1 MLKKILK
8 YFFFIKKLKIEFKIK
23 KKTFLLI
30 GYIND
35 TFLFKQYLSNNVQV
49 TQFPGTLNFFIL
61 FLTILKKKKSK
72 KFLQNYMINYI
83 EYCDPRIII
92 NFIDNY
98 INFYELKDF
107 FSKKKFISIQN
118 GYRGGPR
125 DFFYLMKRKTHLPEW
140 KCDYLL
146 TFNDII
152 GNEYKKYIN
161 CKTLTIGSFRNNFFK
176 NDKIYK
182 KNTLAFISSYVFKN
196 ENSIYYQ
203 KEEKKIYYRDFWKTE
218 EIIINFLKKYCEKNN
233 LFFSIILRSSD
244 PREKY
249 FYNNITNQDL
259 NFLERSNKYS
269 SYDYLEKINYFVGTE
284 NTMTYEALSKKKR
297 VAAFTIRENL
307 LEELTGIKLEG
318 LSFYWP
324 GKLDQEGKFWTHL
337 PNSNSFSKVLDF
349 VVKSKDDEWN
359 LELNKINKEFKV
371 YYDKNNFI
379 LNNLIKEHL
388 K

>member
-35 TFLFKQYLSNNVQV
+35 TFLFKQHLSNNVHV

-61 FLTILKKKKSK
+61 VLTIFKKKKSK
-72 KFLQNYMINYI
+72 KFIQNYMINYI

-125 DFFYLMKRKTHLPEW
+125 DIFYLIQRKTHLPEW

-146 TFNDII
+146 TFNDIV

-161 CKTLTIGSFRNNFFK
+161 CKTLAIGSFRNNFFK
-176 NDKIYK
+176 NDNIYK
-182 KNTLAFISSYVFKN
+182 KNTLAFISSYIYKN
-196 ENSIYYQ
+196 KNSIYYQ
-203 KEEKKIYYRDFWKTE
+203 K
-218 EIIINFLKKYCEKNN
+218 
-233 LFFSIILRSSD
+233 
-244 PREKY
+244 
-249 FYNNITNQDL
+249 
-259 NFLERSNKYS
+259 
-269 SYDYLEKINYFVGTE
+269 
-284 NTMTYEALSKKKR
+284 
-297 VAAFTIRENL
+297 
-307 LEELTGIKLEG
+307 
-318 LSFYWP
+318 
-324 GKLDQEGKFWTHL
+324 
-337 PNSNSFSKVLDF
+337 
-349 VVKSKDDEWN
+349 
-359 LELNKINKEFKV
+359 
-371 YYDKNNFI
+371 
-379 LNNLIKEHL
+379 
-388 K
+388 